1 MNYSSYSMGVNIPQ
15 AIVAG
20 VENAALSKGKM
31 KHSALMA
38 ASVGLSG
45 LVPAYTGSYTES
57 TEKYLVEPVVA
68 GILYAIGNSY
78 IIAGEKNQG
87 MMKSFVKGFVIGASS
102 AGVTGALWAT
112 QAATPVNSLYSSAG
126 AAKADSGLRATN
138 APAMPRWT
146 VS

>member
-1 MNYSSYSMGVNIPQ
+1 MGINIPQ

-57 TEKYLVEPVVA
+57 TEKYLVEPIVA

-102 AGVTGALWAT
+102 AGVTGALLSS
-112 QAATPVNSLYSSAG
+112 QYGPVNSLYSPQG
-126 AAKADSGLRATN
+126 GLRGSTSYDEAKKETTVIPPK
-138 APAMPRWT
+138 APYANWT
-146 VS
+146 VV